1 MWPLSILRR
10 MVRPLHQDI
19 LKALY
24 LAMIP
29 VARCMLRS
37 GIGFREFSKIGK
49 IAFVKVATEDYGIRG
64 RPTNISRVAVM
75 TGLTRKEVKKLRND
89 VAENIE
95 YLKFSSP
102 PSEVLSY
109 WHTAPEFLTH
119 DAKPKILPFDGEG
132 VSFSALVKLRAG
144 DIPPGAMR
152 TELLRVGAVE
162 QNSEGMLE
170 AKKRSFV
177 PNGVDDRLVEGLYA
191 MWGLADTVSFN
202 SNPVAPLSSRYQ
214 QVAESYNIDP
224 AVLPAFEQEA
234 RQKLQGYSDDFMN
247 FLAENELSTAGSD
260 RHGATVGAGFYFFRN
275 K

>member
-1 MWPLSILRR
+1 
-10 MVRPLHQDI
+10 MVGGLQKNI

-37 GIGFREFSKIGK
+37 GIGLREFSKISK
-49 IAFVKVATEDYGIRG
+49 IAFIKVATEDYGIRG

-89 VAENIE
+89 DADNIE

-102 PSEVLSY
+102 PAEVLSH
-109 WHTAPEFLTH
+109 WHTATEFLTH
-119 DAKPKILPFDGEG
+119 DAKPKILPFEGEA
-132 VSFSALVKLRAG
+132 VSFTSLVKLRAG

-170 AKKRSFV
+170 AKKRTFV

-191 MWGLADTVSFN
+191 IWGLADTVSFN
-202 SNPVAPLSSRYQ
+202 SNPVAPEDSRFQ
-214 QVAESYNIDP
+214 QIAESYNIDP
-224 AVLPAFEQEA
+224 TVLPVLEQVA

-247 FLAENELSTAGSD
+247 FLAENELNAAGAD
-260 RHGATVGAGFYFFRN
+260 RDGITVGAGFYFFRN
-275 K
+275 E